1 MTEHAKSRH
10 RFGLVMTAVCIAFAV
25 VLAGMDRV
33 SADEPMLKLEQF
45 SKVPGGVLA
54 RSGDR
59 YFMVVAGTPE
69 QMGTAHG
76 RLMKNWAQELV
87 DRVVYG
93 VGGAESIMSGEWF
106 IDTSAEIYRR
116 TSPHIPER
124 FIRECDAMS
133 RAAGI
138 SVRDGRYANLFPER
152 FHCSGI
158 AVAGKATKNG
168 QVVHARVLDY
178 MRDIGLQRRAVTIV
192 YIPEGYNA
200 WLTQSY
206 AGLVGTVTA
215 MNDKHLAMG
224 EIGGRGEGDWDGMP
238 MTFLMRDVMERADSV
253 ERAIEIIKQTPR
265 TCEYYYVLSD
275 KSGAMA
281 ALHCTKD
288 KVEVLRPGDDHP
300 DLPPIPEDT
309 IIISGGDRARVAAER
324 INQYYGTIDAETMIE
339 IIKRPV
345 AMRSNLHDAI
355 FLPEKLEMWA
365 AEAGRNT
372 PACDEPYIRCSLP
385 QLIEYYR
392 QATEQ

>member
-1 MTEHAKSRH
+1 MTYGGKTRH
-10 RFGLVMTAVCIAFAV
+10 LVLTVVLVACCIAP
-25 VLAGMDRV
+25 V
-33 SADEPMLKLEQF
+33 SADELPLQLEIF
-45 SKVPGGVLA
+45 SRASHGVLA
-54 RSGDR
+54 QSNDR

-69 QMGTAHG
+69 QMGAAHG
-76 RLMKNWAQELV
+76 RLLKNWVQAMV

-93 VGGAESIMSGEWF
+93 VGGAESVMSGEWF

-116 TSPHIPER
+116 TSPHIPKR
-124 FIRECDAMS
+124 FMAECDAMS
-133 RAAGI
+133 RAAEI
-138 SVRDGRYANLFPER
+138 SIRDGRYANLFPER

-158 AVAGKATKNG
+158 AVAGKATRDG

-178 MRDIGLQRRAVTIV
+178 MRDIGLQRRGVTMV
-192 YIPEGYNA
+192 FIPDGYNA

-224 EIGGRGEGDWDGMP
+224 EIGGRGEGQWDGMP
-238 MTFLMRDVMERADSV
+238 MTFLMRDVMERAATVD
-253 ERAIEIIKQTPR
+253 EAIEIIKKTPR

-281 ALHCTKD
+281 GLYCTKD
-288 KVEVLRPGDDHP
+288 KVDVILPGEDHP

-309 IIISGGDRARVAAER
+309 VVISGKDRARAAVER
-324 INQYYGTIDAETMIE
+324 INKHYGSIDAKTMIE

-345 AMRSNLHDAI
+345 AMRSNLHNAI

-365 AEAGRNT
+365 AEAGETT

-385 QLIEYYR
+385 ELIEYY
-392 QATEQ
+392 QKVMEE